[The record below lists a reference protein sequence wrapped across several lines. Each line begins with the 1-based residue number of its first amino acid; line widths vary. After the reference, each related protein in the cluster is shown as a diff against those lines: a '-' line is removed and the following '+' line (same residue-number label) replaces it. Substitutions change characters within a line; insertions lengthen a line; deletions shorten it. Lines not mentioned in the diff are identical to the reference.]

1 MKNNAYNTP
10 LHKRQC
16 KIKGFR
22 KEEQTIF
29 YYLKNTI
36 ATASMITR
44 ATGVNQKNICRYKSD
59 LEKRNLLFEVYKRP
73 CKITGR
79 LAWYLTTN
87 ISLLRKEVK
96 NGK

>member
-10 LHKRQC
+10 LHKRQG
-16 KIKGFR
+16 KVKGFK

-29 YYLKNTI
+29 YYLKNTV
-36 ATASMITR
+36 ATASMITK
-44 ATGVNQKNICRYKSD
+44 ATGIPQKNICRYKAD
-59 LEKRNLLFEVYKRP
+59 LQKKQLLFEVYKRP
-73 CKITGR
+73 CKVTGY

-87 ISLLRKEVK
+87 INLLRKEVK